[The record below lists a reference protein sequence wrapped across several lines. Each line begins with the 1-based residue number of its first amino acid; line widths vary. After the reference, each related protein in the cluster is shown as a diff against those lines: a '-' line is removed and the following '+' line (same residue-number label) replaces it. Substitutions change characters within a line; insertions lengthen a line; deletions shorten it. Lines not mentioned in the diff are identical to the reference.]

1 MNEKLITALQN
12 NDDEALLEIEL
23 EDLKNN
29 PSDFEL
35 NKLIALTYSNMSE
48 YEKCIEYIDRYLEH
62 DINIYDEADSYYIKG
77 QAYIGLNDFDSAIG
91 FYDKALELLP
101 NHELCNLGKAM
112 VCKSRKNFDEALFC
126 IDRLSD
132 ENPAKNQLKVT
143 LYSEMGNWEKCFE
156 YIDSENNLIFKPTTL
171 FNMNQYE
178 KSIEL
183 IDNLI
188 KNGDTTLEMM
198 SANLALDNLGL
209 QHPEIAD
216 EIELKIEDLENHEKI
231 NGLIEQLDDCWA
243 KFYARAIGQKDM
255 IKYIEAIENL
265 KRALE
270 YDEHRYE
277 TLIDLADTYIL
288 IDDYKNAREI
298 TEKALE
304 INESVRPLELMCT
317 ISFATEEFVDCI
329 SYSNRILN
337 MDKENYDTY
346 ITMAFAYHALEE
358 SDMAI
363 EILDEAIESNPKSNR
378 FYMAK
383 GTIYEEMDDEKK
395 YIECIIKAYEID
407 PFDIMP
413 MVSLTS
419 HFKEKGNMGKAR
431 RYYDE
436 ILTLEPNFPK
446 SFEEL

>member
-35 NKLIALTYSNMSE
+35 NKLIALTYSNLSQ
-48 YEKCIEYIDRYLEH
+48 YEKCIEYINRYLEY
-62 DINIYDEADSYYIKG
+62 DINIYDKADSYYIKG
-77 QAYIGLNDFDSAIG
+77 QAYVGLNEFDSAIE
-91 FYDKALELLP
+91 FYDKALEILP

-112 VCKSRKNFDEALFC
+112 ICKNRGDFDEALFC

-143 LYSEMGNWEKCFE
+143 LYSEMGEWEKCFE
-156 YIDSENNLIFKPTTL
+156 YIDNENNLVFKPTTL

-183 IDNLI
+183 IDELI
-188 KNGDTTLEMM
+188 KNGDATMESM
-198 SANLALDNLGL
+198 SVNIALNHLGM

-216 EIELKIEDLENHEKI
+216 EMELMIEDLENHEKI
-231 NGLIEQLDDCWA
+231 TKLIDMLDDCWA
-243 KFYARAIGQKDM
+243 KFYARAIRQKDTL
-255 IKYIEAIENL
+255 KYFNAIENL
-265 KRALE
+265 KKALE
-270 YDEHRYE
+270 YGEHKQE
-277 TLIDLADTYIL
+277 TLINLADTYIL
-288 IDDYKNAREI
+288 IEDYENARKIAEN
-298 TEKALE
+298 ALE
-304 INESVRPLELMCT
+304 INESVRPLELMST
-317 ISFATEEFVDCI
+317 ISFAEEEFIECI
-329 SYSNRILN
+329 DYSNRILN
-337 MDKENYDTY
+337 IDNENYDTY
-346 ITMAFAYHALEE
+346 ITMAFAYYGLEE
-358 SDMAI
+358 SDRAI
-363 EILDEAIESNPKSNR
+363 EILDEAIKSNPKSNR
-378 FYMAK
+378 FHMAK
-383 GTIYEEMDDEKK
+383 GVIYEELDDEKK

-413 MVSLTS
+413 LISLTN
-419 HFKEKGNMGKAR
+419 HYKEKGDMRKAR

-436 ILTLEPNFPK
+436 ILTMEPNFSK